1 MEKAGKLFLWINLIF
16 CLGSGIFA
24 QKNYKIEHIEPM
36 NWWSGM
42 KHSQIQLLLHG
53 ENISRF
59 TVESP
64 SFPIVGIVK
73 TENPNYLF
81 VTIETKDRN
90 SGKYPIR
97 LLDKKK
103 VVTTIDYELKER
115 QYGSANRKGFT
126 TEDVIYLLMPD
137 RFANVYPGGDT
148 HPETVEKEDRA
159 NPNGRHG
166 GDIHGIFEHF
176 DYIKE
181 LGATTIWTTPLLE
194 DNEETYSYHGYAQ
207 SDLYKVDPRYGNIYY
222 FQFLVQEA
230 HRKGLKVIKDEVPN
244 HWSSKHWMMKDLPT
258 QTWIHQFPTF
268 TRSSYRTS
276 TQMDPYKSDKDK
288 RASEDGWFD
297 TSMPDL
303 NQANPLVLNYLIQNT
318 IWWVEFAELD
328 GLRVDTYSYNDK
340 EAIAKWTKV
349 IMEEYPTFNMVGEV
363 WMHDQAQ
370 ISYWQKDSP
379 ISSLQSYNS
388 NLPAVMDF
396 TLHDA
401 FTQAF
406 NEPEQGWDKGM
417 IRFYENFVNDFLY
430 KDPNNL
436 LIFFE
441 NHDTQRFNEYCP
453 KIEDYN
459 LATTLLATTRGIP
472 QIYYG
477 SEIGMKG
484 DKGKGD
490 ADIRRD
496 FPGGW
501 PGDTNNAF
509 TDKGRTAEQKAYF
522 DFSKKIWNWRKGK
535 SVIHSGSFTQFL
547 PQNNVYVYFRHN
559 ENESETVMVVINNSK
574 EAQTLDLSR
583 FSDLIKKHKSSL
595 DIISGNTIPLERTLT
610 IDSKKSYILEL
621 K

>member
-1 MEKAGKLFLWINLIF
+1 
-16 CLGSGIFA
+16 
-24 QKNYKIEHIEPM
+24 
-36 NWWSGM
+36 
-42 KHSQIQLLLHG
+42 
-53 ENISRF
+53 
-59 TVESP
+59 
-64 SFPIVGIVK
+64 
-73 TENPNYLF
+73 
-81 VTIETKDRN
+81 
-90 SGKYPIR
+90 
-97 LLDKKK
+97 
-103 VVTTIDYELKER
+103 
-115 QYGSANRKGFT
+115 
-126 TEDVIYLLMPD
+126 
-137 RFANVYPGGDT
+137 
-148 HPETVEKEDRA
+148 
-159 NPNGRHG
+159 
-166 GDIHGIFEHF
+166 
-176 DYIKE
+176 
-181 LGATTIWTTPLLE
+181 
-194 DNEETYSYHGYAQ
+194 
-207 SDLYKVDPRYGNIYY
+207 
-222 FQFLVQEA
+222 
-230 HRKGLKVIKDEVPN
+230 
-244 HWSSKHWMMKDLPT
+244 
-258 QTWIHQFPTF
+258 
-268 TRSSYRTS
+268 
-276 TQMDPYKSDKDK
+276 
-288 RASEDGWFD
+288 
-297 TSMPDL
+297 
-303 NQANPLVLNYLIQNT
+303 
-318 IWWVEFAELD
+318 
-328 GLRVDTYSYNDK
+328 
-340 EAIAKWTKV
+340 
-349 IMEEYPTFNMVGEV
+349 
-363 WMHDQAQ
+363 
-370 ISYWQKDSP
+370 
-379 ISSLQSYNS
+379 
-388 NLPAVMDF
+388 MDF

-417 IRFYENFVNDFLY
+417 VRFYENFVNDFLY

-453 KIEDYN
+453 KIEDYK

-535 SVIHSGSFTQFL
+535 SVIHTGSFTQFL

-559 ENESETVMVVINNSK
+559 ENETVMVVINNSK

-583 FSDLIKKHKSSL
+583 FSDLIKKYKSSL

>member
-1 MEKAGKLFLWINLIF
+1 MEKLGKLLVSISLICSF
-16 CLGSGIFA
+16 GMGVFA

-36 NWWSGM
+36 NWWAVM

-64 SFPIVGIVK
+64 SFLIVGILK

-90 SGKYPIR
+90 SGKYAIR
-97 LLDKKK
+97 LVDKKK
-103 VVTTIDYELKER
+103 VVATIDYELKER
-115 QYGSANRKGFT
+115 QYGSAVRKGFT

-137 RFANVYPGGDT
+137 RFANLYPGGDT
-148 HPETVEKEDRA
+148 HPETAEKVDRF

-166 GDIHGIFEHF
+166 GDIHGIIQHL

-207 SDLYKVDPRYGNIYY
+207 SNLYKVDPRYGSNYD

-258 QTWIHQFPTF
+258 QTWIHQFPSF

-276 TQMDPYKSDKDK
+276 TQMDPYRSEKDK

-340 EAIAKWTKV
+340 EAIAKWTKE
-349 IMEEYPTFNMVGEV
+349 IMEEYPNFNMVGEV

-379 ISSLQSYNS
+379 IGSLQSYNS

-401 FTQAF
+401 YMQAF
-406 NEPEQGWDKGM
+406 NEAEQGWDKGM
-417 IRFYENFVNDFLY
+417 VRFYENFVNDFLY

-436 LIFFE
+436 LVFFE

-453 KIEDYN
+453 KIEDYK
-459 LATTLLATTRGIP
+459 LATTFLATTRGIP

-501 PGDTNNAF
+501 PSDANDAF
-509 TDKGRTAEQKAYF
+509 TEKGRTTEQKAYF
-522 DFSKKIWNWRKGK
+522 DFSKKVWNWRKGK

-559 ENESETVMVVINNSK
+559 ENETVMVILNNSSGEQRVDPKRFSEVIN
-574 EAQTLDLSR
+574 
-583 FSDLIKKHKSSL
+583 KKKYGVEV
-595 DIISGNTIPLERTLT
+595 ISGEK
-610 IDSKKSYILEL
+610 IDFDKDIKISGKTAYILEL